1 MLQRVRP
8 VILPIKTMLVTVFCA
23 PRDRPEIT
31 FDLDVSPDLVLRD
44 FVGLCVTESG
54 IPADEIQVTQS
65 TNVAVANMTANGAK
79 CHLATMLTRA

>member
-1 MLQRVRP
+1 
-8 VILPIKTMLVTVFCA
+8 MLVTVFCA

-54 IPADEIQVTQS
+54 IPADEIQVNQS
-65 TNVAVANMTANGAK
+65 TKVAVANTVANGAK
-79 CHLATMLTRA
+79 CHLADMLTRA